1 MTHTQHSRGIGNNEY
16 KQHCLVIDHTDWS
29 RNEKRHI
36 KSQLKK
42 FLDQGKPFP
51 YKSFPPS
58 YRWNFCSA
66 RLRDCEFS
74 NWDGW
79 EFRSDWAMT
88 FRWGQELKC
97 EVHKWDGGPTRH
109 LVVLGEQ
116 GIGDEI
122 MFMSALPDLQVRVG
136 TKNIEFQTY
145 PRLKPIVERSLGV
158 RCTDRKPLTEVREGE
173 FVAALGDLFPWYRR
187 DKSHFPRKPF
197 LKPNDKL
204 VNKWKREL
212 AKLGDR
218 PKVGVA
224 WKSRHGSLNPKDIM
238 NEDAVYVN
246 LQYGPTTT
254 ITSLWDPPTSPL
266 ESLEE
271 HFALVSA
278 VDKVVTVTQTVAHVA
293 GSIGKECHA
302 IIPPKNGEVDWY
314 LWYHLAG
321 QREGVKS
328 WPHLVYGSVT
338 VYETIEDF
346 RGR

>member
-1 MTHTQHSRGIGNNEY
+1 MIGNNEY

-29 RNEKRHI
+29 RNEKRYI

-42 FLDQGKPFP
+42 YLDQGKPFP
-51 YKSFPPS
+51 YQSFPPS

-97 EVHKWDGGPTRH
+97 EVPKWDGGPTSH

-122 MFMSALPDLQVRVG
+122 LFMSALPDLQVRVG

-145 PRLKPIVERSLGV
+145 PRLKTIVERSLGV
-158 RCTDRKPLTEVREGE
+158 KCTDRKPLTEVKEGE

-197 LKPNDKL
+197 LKPDPEK
-204 VNKWKREL
+204 VEYWKNWL
-212 AKLGDR
+212 KDYPR
-218 PKVGVA
+218 PWVGYA
-224 WKSRHGSLNPKDIM
+224 YRSRHGSFTADEITS
-238 NEDAVYVN
+238 AVGEASLFD
-246 LQYGPTTT
+246 LQYDADKAPFDAKEDFEN
-254 ITSLWDPPTSPL
+254 L
-266 ESLEE
+266 
-271 HFALVSA
+271 FAFVSA
-278 VDKVVTVTQTVAHVA
+278 LDRVVSCTQTLVHVCGA
-293 GSIGKECHA
+293 LGKECHA

-321 QREGVKS
+321 QKDGVKS

-338 VYETIEDF
+338 VYETIDEF
-346 RGR
+346 RNSRPR

>member
-1 MTHTQHSRGIGNNEY
+1 MTRDNEF

-36 KSQLKK
+36 KSELKK

-51 YKSFPPS
+51 YKHFPPS
-58 YRWNFCSA
+58 YQWNFCSA
-66 RLRDCEFS
+66 RLRDQDFS

-88 FRWGQELKC
+88 FRWGEHLKC
-97 EVHKWDGGPTRH
+97 PVPKWDGGQTNH

-116 GIGDEI
+116 GVGDEI
-122 MFMSALPDLQVRVG
+122 LFMSALPELQVRVG

-145 PRLKPIVERSLGV
+145 PKLKSIVERSLGV
-158 RCTDRKPLTEVREGE
+158 RCTDRKHLTQVTEGQ

-187 DKSHFPRKPF
+187 DRSHFPRKPF
-197 LKPNDKL
+197 LKPDPEK
-204 VNKWKREL
+204 VEYWKNWL
-212 AKLGDR
+212 KDY
-218 PKVGVA
+218 PKPWVGYA
-224 WKSRHGSLNPKDIM
+224 YRSRHGSFT
-238 NEDAVYVN
+238 EDEITSAIGEGSLFD
-246 LQYGPTTT
+246 LQYDAGNAPFDAKDDFEN
-254 ITSLWDPPTSPL
+254 L
-266 ESLEE
+266 
-271 HFALVSA
+271 FAFVSA
-278 VDKVVTVTQTVAHVA
+278 IDRVVSCTQTLVHVC
-293 GSIGKECHA
+293 GSLGKECHA

-346 RGR
+346 RGQ